1 MPDQTSVP
9 TMPESAAPPVVT
21 GAPREIA
28 DGVYVIPDRRVPLVP
43 NVGIILGDRAALV
56 VDTGFGPRSGANTHT
71 AARELAADRPLFV
84 TLTHSR
90 RALADFFRLEDG
102 KVVEHW
108 DVIQDVPA
116 TSANDNGM
124 F

>member
-43 NVGIILGDRAALV
+43 NVGISLGDRAALV

-71 AARELAADRPLFV
+71 AARELAADRPLFD

-90 RALADFFRLEDG
+90 P
-102 KVVEHW
+102 EHAFGAQAFT
-108 DVIQDVPA
+108 DATFTLVP
-116 TSANDNGM
+116 
-124 F
+124 

>member
-1 MPDQTSVP
+1 MWFHWYYKRRYLVPDQTSVP

-43 NVGIILGDRAALV
+43 NVGISLGDRAALV

-71 AARELAADRPLFV
+71 AARELAADRP
-84 TLTHSR
+84 
-90 RALADFFRLEDG
+90 RAHRFTPCRDVDAMRAVLDAD
-102 KVVEHW
+102 
-108 DVIQDVPA
+108 
-116 TSANDNGM
+116 SAEREQVGL
-124 F
+124 